1 MSESNNSNRLASGYH
16 KLLEYLHEKPQIDH
30 ALERL
35 SEWEE
40 LSREEVSNIG
50 DYLKRDVEDA
60 ANFMEI
66 NRKELKDWLR
76 YDLYM
81 IEGTLGEPFF

>member
-50 DYLKRDVEDA
+50 D
-60 ANFMEI
+60 
-66 NRKELKDWLR
+66 
-76 YDLYM
+76 
-81 IEGTLGEPFF
+81 